1 MKGTVFNIQR
11 FSINDGPGIRT
22 TVFMKGCPL
31 SCAWCHNPESK
42 LARPEIFFDAK
53 KCTACGRCTAIC
65 PLGAHK
71 ISDGMHLYERDIC
84 TACGKCVYKCPGG
97 LRRIC
102 GKSYTC
108 DELEEVIL
116 RQSIFFKD
124 GGGVTFSGGEPTMQ
138 SDFLLE
144 MLVRLR
150 KKGIHC
156 AVQTCGYTPKDVF
169 KRITENA
176 DFFLYDIKLADDE
189 KHKAYTGAS
198 NKLILENLTTLI
210 ESGVPFIGRTPIIEG
225 VNDSVENLSAT
236 AELVKNARNMIRFEL
251 LPYNGAAGGK
261 YPMVGK
267 EYAYPEFKAPDKI
280 DTFPFTERNIE
291 CRVL

>member
-1 MKGTVFNIQR
+1 MITGTVFDIKE
-11 FSINDGPGIRT
+11 FSVYDGPGVRS
-22 TVFMKGCPL
+22 TVFLKGCPL
-31 SCAWCHNPESK
+31 RCKWCHNPEGLSPH
-42 LARPEIFFDAK
+42 PEIFISAGSCLHCGKCATTDCAK
-53 KCTACGRCTAIC
+53 AN
-65 PLGAHK
+65 
-71 ISDGMHLYERDIC
+71 DGVC
-84 TACGKCVYKCPGG
+84 SACGKCVYKCPGG

-102 GKSYTC
+102 GKLYTP

-156 AVQTCGYTPKDVF
+156 AVQTCGYTPKDEF
-169 KRITENA
+169 RRITENA

-210 ESGVPFIGRTPIIEG
+210 ESGVPFIGRTPVIEG
-225 VNDSVENLSAT
+225 VNDSAENLSAT

-267 EYAYPEFKAPDKI
+267 EYEYPCFKAPDKI
-280 DTFPFTERNIE
+280 DVTPFTDRNIE
-291 CRVL
+291 CRIL